1 MNQRSQGFTLI
12 ELVIVISIIAILATT
27 ILSVLNPI
35 EYQKSARDTLRLSTL
50 NSISQAL
57 ELYFAD
63 NKSYPVDT
71 DANLLLSSLQKYN
84 SRVSFS
90 DPSGCPITYAQSL
103 NGTGYTVTAVKE
115 SKGFSVPAGQV
126 FVKVEGGTTVA
137 SCSGIQ
143 NNNEVIKIYG
153 GQ

>member
-12 ELVIVISIIAILATT
+12 ELVIVISIIAIRATT

-50 NSISQAL
+50 NSLSQAL

-90 DPSGCPITYAQSL
+90 DPSNCPITYKL
-103 NGTGYTVTAVKE
+103 TTNGYTVTAVKE
-115 SKGFSVPAGQV
+115 SKGFSVPSGQV
-126 FVKVEGGTTVA
+126 FVKVEGGTNVP
-137 SCSGIQ
+137 SCSAIQ

>member
-71 DANLLLSSLQKYN
+71 DANFLSSLQKYN

-90 DPSGCPITYAQSL
+90 DPSNCPITYKL
-103 NGTGYTVTAVKE
+103 TTNGYTVTAVKE

-126 FVKVEGGTTVA
+126 FVKVEGGTPVS